1 MAESRISEPP
11 YTRDISNETV
21 CNYYYYL
28 SVAILF
34 IGTISICAHIYL
46 LFSGPGKLRGAIIF
60 NLILTVLSLGI
71 AYYIYLFAF
80 LICSRSLLDKNG
92 ATKN

>member
-1 MAESRISEPP
+1 MAETRINEPP
-11 YTRDISNETV
+11 HTRDISNETV

-28 SVAILF
+28 SIAILF

-46 LFSGPGKLRGAIIF
+46 LFSGPGKLRVPIIF
-60 NLILTVLSLGI
+60 NLIVTIIALVI
-71 AYYIYLFAF
+71 AYYIYLF
-80 LICSRSLLDKNG
+80 LYLMCSRSLLDKNG

>member
-11 YTRDISNETV
+11 FTRDISNETV

-34 IGTISICAHIYL
+34 LGAISVSAHIYL

-60 NLILTVLSLGI
+60 NLILTILSLGI

-80 LICSRSLLDKNG
+80 LICSRSLLDKKDNS
-92 ATKN
+92 KN

>member
-1 MAESRISEPP
+1 MAETRINEPP
-11 YTRDISNETV
+11 FTRDISNETI

-28 SVAILF
+28 SIAILF
-34 IGTISICAHIYL
+34 IGAISVSAHIYL
-46 LFSGPGKLRGAIIF
+46 LLSGPGKLRGAIIF
-60 NLILTVLSLGI
+60 NLILTILSLGI

-92 ATKN
+92 VTKN

>member
-1 MAESRISEPP
+1 MADNRLNEPP

-28 SVAILF
+28 SVAILL
-34 IGTISICAHIYL
+34 IGTLSLFAHVYL
-46 LFSGPGKLRGAIIF
+46 LFNGPGKLRGAVIF
-60 NLILTVLSLGI
+60 NLIMTLLSLGI

-80 LICSRSLLDKNG
+80 LICSRSLLDK
-92 ATKN
+92 KQ